1 MAIIT
6 ITIPDDQIM
15 RVAMANGYLT
25 TVSIM
30 DKTPNPEKPENY
42 ITRIMVSRLKMGV
55 VKVEETQAIQAAKIA
70 TVDKVDKEIVID
82 TVVSAIAVN
91 PIAINPVGVIK

>member
-1 MAIIT
+1 MATIT

-42 ITRIMVSRLKMGV
+42 IMRIMVERLKMDV
-55 VKVEETQAIQAAKIA
+55 VSKEQVPVIQAAKVA
-70 TVDKVDKEIVID
+70 TIDKINTEIKID
-82 TVVSAIAVN
+82 TAVSAIAVT
-91 PIAINPVGVIK
+91 P